1 MLREDGSGSWSGV
14 RSSRSIRSFLA
25 CSFVFIEVSNWGVA
39 RSSFFVLP
47 VDRESNLEICCL
59 VTCFF
64 LGGMRDF
71 IDVAVDRDGVN
82 VPRVSTGGDS
92 SSEEDEM
99 GSSSIN
105 GRN

>member
-1 MLREDGSGSWSGV
+1 M
-14 RSSRSIRSFLA
+14 
-25 CSFVFIEVSNWGVA
+25 
-39 RSSFFVLP
+39 
-47 VDRESNLEICCL
+47 
-59 VTCFF
+59 TCFF
-64 LGGMRDF
+64 LGGMHDF